1 MVVALTNINANFECN
16 PLAAPYVEE
25 IIQQLEAGETPEQQ
39 VYMTEQWFTNGDVVP
54 EFSVDGEAQEMT
66 VVDQT
71 VLDARAY

>member
-1 MVVALTNINANFECN
+1 
-16 PLAAPYVEE
+16 
-25 IIQQLEAGETPEQQ
+25 
-39 VYMTEQWFTNGDVVP
+39 MTEQWFTNGDVVP